1 MAKDNHH
8 YVPQGYLRGFTI
20 EGEKSLIWEY
30 DKNTGK
36 ISHQPRTIR
45 DVCAEHHYY
54 AQKREDGTVDNESME
69 DAFHEIED
77 KVPRI
82 IKAIK
87 FPGTGKKVV
96 LTDEERVILS
106 FFAAFQLFRV
116 PNFREGIEEM
126 HRKVVEITLGH
137 IVTHDKEKGTLP
149 KEIEDLYER
158 GGIKI
163 DIENFV
169 SLEPMINMAKEGC
182 TRLLEKVWHFAAP
195 AKGMTFVT
203 SDNPVYFQAPEE
215 YREEVGPYLGPLHPL
230 SEVTLPLRKDLL
242 LIFSPSYK
250 RTPREYELLD
260 CTSVQLDKADTKNI
274 NKRTTLAAAQYVYSS
289 ERSEALARMVSKYKG
304 SSQRV
309 VV

>member
-30 DKNTGK
+30 DKNTGE
-36 ISHQPRTIR
+36 ISRQARSIR
-45 DVCAEHHYY
+45 DICSEHHYY
-54 AQKREDGTVDNESME
+54 AQKREDGSNDHESME

-77 KVPRI
+77 KSPRV
-82 IKAIK
+82 IKDIK

-96 LTDEERVILS
+96 LTDDEREILS
-106 FFAAFQLFRV
+106 FFAAIQLCRV

-126 HRKVVEITLGH
+126 HHKLVEISLDH
-137 IVTHDKEKGTLP
+137 KAAKDKEAGTLP
-149 KEIEDLYER
+149 KEIEELYER

-163 DIENFV
+163 DIERFV
-169 SLEPMINMAKEGC
+169 SLGPMINMAREGT
-182 TRLLEKVWHFAAP
+182 TRLLEKIWHFAAP
-195 AKGMTFVT
+195 ANGMTFVT

-215 YREEVGPYLGPLHPL
+215 YREEVGPYLGPMHPF

-242 LIFSPSYK
+242 LIFSPSVK
-250 RTPREYELLD
+250 RTPSQYNLLN
-260 CTSVQLDKADTKNI
+260 CMSVQLDKEDTRNI

-289 ERSEALARMVSKYKG
+289 EKSEVIARMVGKFKG

>member
-30 DKNTGK
+30 DKNTGE
-36 ISHQPRTIR
+36 ISRQPRSIR
-45 DVCAEHHYY
+45 DICSEHHYY
-54 AQKREDGTVDNESME
+54 AQKHEDGSNDHESME

-77 KVPRI
+77 KSPRV
-82 IKAIK
+82 IKDIK

-96 LTDEERVILS
+96 LADEDRVILS
-106 FFAAFQLFRV
+106 FFAAIQLFRV

-126 HRKVVEITLGH
+126 QRKLVEISLGH
-137 IVTHDKEKGTLP
+137 KVAKDKEDGALP
-149 KEIEDLYER
+149 KVIEELYER

-163 DIENFV
+163 DIERFV
-169 SLEPMINMAKEGC
+169 SLEPMINMAREGA
-182 TRLLEKVWHFAAP
+182 TRLLEKVWHLAAP
-195 AKGMTFVT
+195 ANGMTFVT
-203 SDNPVYFQAPEE
+203 SDNPVYFQAPGE
-215 YREEVGPYLGPLHPL
+215 YREEVGPYLGPMHPL

-242 LIFSPSYK
+242 LIFSPSVK
-250 RTPREYELLD
+250 RTPSQYNLLN
-260 CTSVQLDKADTKNI
+260 CMSVQLDKEDTRNI

-289 ERSEALARMVSKYKG
+289 EKSEGLARMVGKFKG